1 MMNWICLPFNKLSTV
16 QLYSLLQLRVNV
28 FVVEQTCPYPELDD
42 KDCDD
47 GAYHLLGYQGDE
59 LVACARLFAPG
70 VTYNNVSIGRVAT
83 KKSAR
88 GSGLGHDLMR
98 TILGYCEEYW
108 PQQTIDI
115 GAQQYLTAFYQSHQ
129 FVIIS
134 DMYLEDD
141 IPHVDMRLEK
151 ALKQAE

>member
-1 MMNWICLPFNKLSTV
+1 MNWICLPFNKLSTQ

-42 KDCDD
+42 KDCYD
-47 GAYHLLGYQGDE
+47 GVYHLLGYQGDE
-59 LVACARLFAPG
+59 LVACARLLAPG
-70 VTYNNVSIGRVAT
+70 VTYSNVSIGRVAT

-88 GSGLGHDLMR
+88 GGGLGHDLMR
-98 TILGYCEEYW
+98 TILSYCEQHW

-129 FVIIS
+129 FVITS
-134 DMYLEDD
+134 EMYLEDD

-151 ALKQAE
+151 ALKQPE